1 MRKGNKKEWKISSVL
16 TADISGRKIMKRD
29 HLAIGC
35 QDVLMIF
42 LPVKR
47 KSTKTLTVTLSGR
60 KEDTMTRESFERA
73 KELDERIAD
82 AKARVNALLTRMGA
96 GPSGVKVD
104 HIKLSGYTDEE
115 GGTRL
120 PERFCGIPEEVGV
133 KIVALLRDY
142 YSKELAELQAE
153 WEAL

>member
-1 MRKGNKKEWKISSVL
+1 
-16 TADISGRKIMKRD
+16 
-29 HLAIGC
+29 
-35 QDVLMIF
+35 
-42 LPVKR
+42 
-47 KSTKTLTVTLSGR
+47 
-60 KEDTMTRESFERA
+60 MTRESFERA
-73 KELDERIAD
+73 KELDERITDIELRVD
-82 AKARVNALLTRMGA
+82 ALNTRMGA

-104 HIKLSGYTDEE
+104 HIKLSGYTNEE

-120 PERFCGIPEEVGV
+120 PERFCGISEEVGA